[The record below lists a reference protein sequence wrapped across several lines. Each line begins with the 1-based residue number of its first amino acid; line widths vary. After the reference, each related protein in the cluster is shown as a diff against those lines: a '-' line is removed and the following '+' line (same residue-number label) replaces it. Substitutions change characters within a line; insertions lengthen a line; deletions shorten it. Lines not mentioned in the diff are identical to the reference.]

1 MSRNV
6 ILVEDH
12 AVMRSVLKYIV
23 EDIDQ
28 CSIIAEAKCGIEALD
43 AIKNIQAD
51 LVLLDLSL
59 PDVKGVEVI
68 KQAKKISSIKILV
81 VTMQTDKGII
91 DQALEAGAD
100 GIILKDLSPK
110 ILKRAVLE
118 VLDGKCPVYLY
129 PPPYSPVNLYN

>member
-1 MSRNV
+1 
-6 ILVEDH
+6 
-12 AVMRSVLKYIV
+12 MRSVLKYIV

-59 PDVKGVEVI
+59 PDDKEVEVI

-118 VLDGKCPVYLY
+118 VLDGKW
-129 PPPYSPVNLYN
+129 